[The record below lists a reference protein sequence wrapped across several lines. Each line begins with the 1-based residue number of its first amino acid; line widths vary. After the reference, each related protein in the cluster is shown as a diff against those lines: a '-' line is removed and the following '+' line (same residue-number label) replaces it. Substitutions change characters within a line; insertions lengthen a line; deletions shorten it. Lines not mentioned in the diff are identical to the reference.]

1 MIVIHMIS
9 RFFSMENPIFQAPE
23 GQGGPVSPVAPVST
37 ATLMATLPGASEG
50 AWPAPPK
57 ATGPPGPSPASDV
70 AVGMF
75 FLLRGSRISKKNLK
89 DLYIFWLW
97 VDFVKNWLNS
107 GFDVFFFGLRSWSF
121 CNWRNKH
128 GDLTSKIVVKPANVG
143 TVWGYLTIN
152 VVDGWLWGYV
162 FPKNVTVK
170 WFKPTIFSSGC

>member
-75 FLLRGSRISKKNLK
+75 FFAAWIK
-89 DLYIFWLW
+89 DLQEKPQRSLYFLT
-97 VDFVKNWLNS
+97 LS
-107 GFDVFFFGLRSWSF
+107 GF
-121 CNWRNKH
+121 C
-128 GDLTSKIVVKPANVG
+128 
-143 TVWGYLTIN
+143 
-152 VVDGWLWGYV
+152 
-162 FPKNVTVK
+162 
-170 WFKPTIFSSGC
+170 

>member
-70 AVGMF
+70 AVGMV
-75 FLLRGSRISKKNLK
+75 FLVRGSRISKK
-89 DLYIFWLW
+89 
-97 VDFVKNWLNS
+97 
-107 GFDVFFFGLRSWSF
+107 
-121 CNWRNKH
+121 
-128 GDLTSKIVVKPANVG
+128 TSKIS
-143 TVWGYLTIN
+143 
-152 VVDGWLWGYV
+152 
-162 FPKNVTVK
+162 
-170 WFKPTIFSSGC
+170 IFFDFEWILLKIG